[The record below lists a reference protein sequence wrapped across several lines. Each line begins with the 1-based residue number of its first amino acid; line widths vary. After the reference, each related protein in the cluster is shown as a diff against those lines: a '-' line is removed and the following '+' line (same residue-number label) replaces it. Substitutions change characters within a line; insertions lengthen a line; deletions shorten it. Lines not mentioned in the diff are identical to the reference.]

1 MALPHANM
9 SVLIVDDDP
18 TCRSLSAIFLR
29 QFGIRDITM
38 AENGAEAVLSCRLG
52 ITYDIIVMDF
62 SMPLMNGVE
71 ATKALRDMGVESKIY
86 AVSADNDDALIES
99 FREAGAN
106 KFFNKPLN
114 LDKVASF
121 FV

>member
-1 MALPHANM
+1 MNITTPSQVKFFIVLSLVWYLNMALPHANM

-71 ATKALRDMGVESKIY
+71 VG
-86 AVSADNDDALIES
+86 NLIKNIIS
-99 FREAGAN
+99 FHEY
-106 KFFNKPLN
+106 LQI
-114 LDKVASF
+114 LIDLI
-121 FV
+121 